1 MNSKP
6 RATPATRTRRK
17 GRIVS
22 AEIKMMRTAA
32 ETAYADALAA
42 LPAVEPIRAL
52 REKALRLFTEKGLPH
67 RRVEEWKYTD
77 LRALIRE
84 MPPLAGGADAKA
96 IAEARKND
104 VLARIGARE
113 ITFVNGA
120 FVAELSDLKGLEK
133 GLSIATL
140 ADALKHDSVLPQQ
153 LAGLNP
159 SKYDAVFALNTA
171 ALNEGIVIDVASGA
185 QITKPIHIRHIVTGT
200 SPASVFGRA
209 MVRIG
214 KKAQATLVQS
224 HSGPDA
230 VAYQTN
236 TILQLSVADDA
247 ELDIVRVQAEGDK
260 AIHLSMMIG
269 AIGEDSR
276 FRSFTLSTGA
286 AVSRHTVPFAYAGR
300 NARALIAGATLLR
313 GKQHSD
319 MTLEVDHALSGGESR
334 ELFKTVLDDETRG
347 VFQGL
352 IIVRPDAQK
361 TDGRMMSAAL
371 LLGEAAEMDNKPELE
386 IFADD
391 VQCAHGATTGAL
403 DDDLLFYL
411 RARGIPKKEA
421 ESLLIQSFFGEAIE
435 TIENEK
441 IRDAVMQR
449 ASGWLAARG

>member
-1 MNSKP
+1 MN
-6 RATPATRTRRK
+6 
-17 GRIVS
+17 
-22 AEIKMMRTAA
+22 AEVKIMRTVA
-32 ETAYADALAA
+32 ETAYTDALTA
-42 LPAVEPIRAL
+42 LPGAEQIRAL

-77 LRALIRE
+77 LRALLRE
-84 MPPLAGGADAKA
+84 MAPLAEKPDAKA
-96 IAEARKND
+96 IAEAKKNS
-104 VLARIGARE
+104 VLSKVGARE

-133 GLSIATL
+133 GLSISTL
-140 ADALKHDSVLPQQ
+140 GDALKNDPMLPQL

-171 ALNEGIVIDVASGA
+171 ALNEGLVINIAAGA
-185 QITKPIHIRHIVTGT
+185 QITKPIHIRHVVTGT
-200 SPASVFGRA
+200 SPVSVFGRVLVKA
-209 MVRIG
+209 G
-214 KKAQATLVQS
+214 KRSQATVLQS

-236 TILQLSVADDA
+236 TVLQLSVAEDA
-247 ELDIVRVQAEGDK
+247 ELDLVRVQAEGDK
-260 AIHLSMMIG
+260 AVHLSMTIG
-269 AIGEDSR
+269 AAGAQSR
-276 FRSFTLSTGA
+276 FRSFTLTTGA
-286 AVSRHTVPFAYAGR
+286 SVSRHTVPFAFAGKDV
-300 NARALIAGATLLR
+300 RASISGATLLR
-313 GKQHSD
+313 NKQHAD
-319 MTLEVDHALSGGESR
+319 MTLEVDHAFPGGESR

-352 IIVRPDAQK
+352 IIVRSDAQK

-435 TIENEK
+435 QIENEK
-441 IRDAVMQR
+441 VRDAVMQR
-449 ASGWLAARG
+449 ASMWLAQRSVK

>member
-1 MNSKP
+1 VN
-6 RATPATRTRRK
+6 
-17 GRIVS
+17 

-32 ETAYADALAA
+32 ETAYTDALSA
-42 LPAVEPIRAL
+42 LPANEPVRAL
-52 REKALRLFTEKGLPH
+52 REKALRLFREKGLPH

-84 MPPLAGGADAKA
+84 MPPLAKAPDKSA
-96 IAEARKND
+96 IAEAKKSA
-104 VLARIGARE
+104 VLPKIGARE

-120 FVAELSDLKGLEK
+120 FVAELSDLKALEK
-133 GLSIATL
+133 GLSIRTL
-140 ADALKHDSVLPQQ
+140 GDALRSDPVLPQL

-159 SKYDAVFALNTA
+159 GKYDAVFALNTA
-171 ALNEGIVIDVASGA
+171 ALNEGIVIDVAPGA
-185 QITKPIHIRHIVTGT
+185 QIAKPIHVRHIVTGT
-200 SPASVFGRA
+200 APVSVFGRA
-209 MVRIG
+209 LIKVG
-214 KKAQATLVQS
+214 KRAQATLVQS
-224 HSGPDA
+224 HAGPDA

-247 ELDIVRVQAEGDK
+247 ELDVVRVQAEGDR
-260 AIHLSMMIG
+260 AIHLSMMVG
-269 AIGEDSR
+269 AAGTASR
-276 FRSFTLSTGA
+276 FRSFTLTTGA
-286 AVSRHTVPFAYAGR
+286 AVSRHTVPFAFAGEDI
-300 NARALIAGATLLR
+300 RASISGATLLR
-313 GKQHSD
+313 RKQHAD
-319 MTLEVDHALSGGESR
+319 MTLEVDHALPGGESR

-371 LLGEAAEMDNKPELE
+371 LLGENAEMDNKPELE

-403 DDDLLFYL
+403 DDDLMFYL

-435 TIENEK
+435 QIENEK
-441 IRDAVMQR
+441 ILDAVMSR
-449 ASGWLAARG
+449 AGFWLAERNVP

>member
-1 MNSKP
+1 
-6 RATPATRTRRK
+6 
-17 GRIVS
+17 
-22 AEIKMMRTAA
+22 MMRTAA
-32 ETAYADALAA
+32 ETQYSDALSA
-42 LPAVEPIRAL
+42 LPAPEPIRAL
-52 REKALRLFTEKGLPH
+52 REKALRLFAEKGLPH

-77 LRALIRE
+77 LRVLLRE
-84 MPPLAGGADAKA
+84 MAPLAGKPDART
-96 IAEARKND
+96 IAEAKKND
-104 VLARIGARE
+104 VLGNIGARE

-120 FVAELSDLKGLEK
+120 FAAELSSLKGLEQ
-133 GLSIATL
+133 GLRISTL
-140 ADALKHDSVLPQQ
+140 ADALKSDPTLPQL

-171 ALNEGIVIDVASGA
+171 ALNEGVVIDVAAGA

-200 SPASVFGRA
+200 APVSVFGRA
-209 MVRIG
+209 IVKVG
-214 KKAQATLVQS
+214 NKAQATIVQS

-247 ELDIVRVQAEGDK
+247 ELDLVRVQAEGDK
-260 AIHLSMMIG
+260 AVHLSMTIG
-269 AIGEDSR
+269 AAGARSR
-276 FRSFTLSTGA
+276 FRSFALTTGA
-286 AVSRHTVPFAYAGR
+286 AVSRHTVPFAFAGR
-300 NARALIAGATLLR
+300 DMRAAISGATLLR
-313 GKQHSD
+313 GKQHAD
-319 MTLEVDHALSGGESR
+319 MTLEVDHAQPGGESR

-352 IIVRPDAQK
+352 IVVRPDAQK

-421 ESLLIQSFFGEAIE
+421 ESLLIRSFFGEAIE
-435 TIENEK
+435 TIENQK
-441 IRDAVMQR
+441 IRDAVMSR
-449 ASGWLAARG
+449 ASTWLAARAVK

>member
-1 MNSKP
+1 
-6 RATPATRTRRK
+6 
-17 GRIVS
+17 
-22 AEIKMMRTAA
+22 MMRTAA
-32 ETAYADALAA
+32 ETQYSDALAA
-42 LPAVEPIRAL
+42 LPGAEPIRAL
-52 REKALRLFTEKGLPH
+52 REKALRLFAEKGLPH

-77 LRALIRE
+77 LRVLMRE
-84 MPPLAGGADAKA
+84 MAPLAGKPDASA
-96 IAEARKND
+96 ITEAKKSN
-104 VLARIGARE
+104 VLANIGARE

-120 FVAELSDLKGLEK
+120 YVAELSNLKGLEK
-133 GLSIATL
+133 GLSISTL
-140 ADALKHDSVLPQQ
+140 ADALVSDPKLPQL

-171 ALNEGIVIDVASGA
+171 ALNEGVVIDVAAGA

-200 SPASVFGRA
+200 KPVSVFGRA
-209 MVRIG
+209 VVKVG
-214 KKAQATLVQS
+214 KKAQATIVQS
-224 HSGPDA
+224 HAGPDA

-260 AIHLSMMIG
+260 AIHLSMTIG
-269 AIGEDSR
+269 AAGSESR
-276 FRSFTLSTGA
+276 VRSFTLTTGA
-286 AVSRHTVPFAYAGR
+286 AVSRHTVPFAFAG
-300 NARALIAGATLLR
+300 NDIRASISGATLLR
-313 GKQHSD
+313 NKQHAD
-319 MTLEVDHALSGGESR
+319 MTLEVDHALPGGESR

-352 IIVRPDAQK
+352 IVVRPDAQK

-371 LLGEAAEMDNKPELE
+371 LLGDAAEMDNKPELE

-435 TIENEK
+435 QIENEK
-441 IRDAVMQR
+441 IRDAVMAR
-449 ASGWLAARG
+449 ASQWLAERNTK

>member
-1 MNSKP
+1 MN
-6 RATPATRTRRK
+6 
-17 GRIVS
+17 
-22 AEIKMMRTAA
+22 AEVKMMRTAA
-32 ETAYADALAA
+32 ETAYSDALAA
-42 LPAVEPIRAL
+42 LPGAEPIRAL
-52 REKALRLFTEKGLPH
+52 REKALRLFAEKGLPH

-84 MPPLAGGADAKA
+84 MPPLAKGADAAA
-96 IAEARKND
+96 IAEAKKND
-104 VLARIGARE
+104 VLANIGARE
-113 ITFVNGA
+113 ITFVNGV
-120 FVAELSDLKGLEK
+120 FVAELSNLKGLEK
-133 GLSIATL
+133 GLSIAML
-140 ADALKHDSVLPQQ
+140 GDALKNDPKLPQM

-171 ALNEGIVIDVASGA
+171 ALSEGVVIDVAAGA

-200 SPASVFGRA
+200 SPVSVFGRA
-209 MVRIG
+209 FVKVG
-214 KKAQATLVQS
+214 KKAQATIVQS
-224 HSGPDA
+224 HVGPDA
-230 VAYQTN
+230 VSYQTN

-247 ELDIVRVQAEGDK
+247 DLDVVRVQAEGDK

-269 AIGEDSR
+269 AAGKESR
-276 FRSFTLSTGA
+276 FRSFTLTTGA
-286 AVSRHTVPFAYAGR
+286 SVSRHTVPFAFAGKDI
-300 NARALIAGATLLR
+300 RASISGATLLR
-313 GKQHSD
+313 NKQHAD
-319 MTLEVDHALSGGESR
+319 MTLEVDHALPGGESR

-403 DDDLLFYL
+403 DPDLLFYL

-435 TIENEK
+435 QIENEK
-441 IRDAVMQR
+441 IRDAVMKR
-449 ASGWLAARG
+449 ASDWLAARAVK